1 LFEASIHFILFDE
14 LAPVGLCNAFPHSGA
29 EPGTFGLDPG
39 RTGHPRKFRFL
50 FRVEMYIHG

>member
-1 LFEASIHFILFDE
+1 MK
-14 LAPVGLCNAFPHSGA
+14 LAPVGLCNAFFPHSGA